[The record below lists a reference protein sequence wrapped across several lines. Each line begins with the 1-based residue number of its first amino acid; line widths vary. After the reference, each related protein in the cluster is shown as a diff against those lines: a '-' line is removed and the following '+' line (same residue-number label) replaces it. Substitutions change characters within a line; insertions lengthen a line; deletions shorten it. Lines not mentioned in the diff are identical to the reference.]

1 MTVDTSVNA
10 LAYAILVSGLSLLAY
25 PLIAAFFIVRS
36 ALTSIN
42 ASWLDYSLSLLIM
55 VAFVASI
62 SFSTGSVSEGP
73 YRPAVSDILYSSVVF
88 FASLGL
94 LAINFFKLFSEQ
106 KAVFRRFLATQGTL
120 GAMFME
126 MLAGMFVVDS
136 TFDIPIGYLLIIAVM
151 LVAVAM
157 NFMIHL
163 RNANF
168 PRSRASVLQGAAMT
182 VAFVASCCWV
192 IIFDWYGFVFIC
204 FCYFLWTVQ
213 LTGCLKKIA
222 SRGVIY
228 SGVVHILLIV
238 WIFVAGTASFRN
250 SEPWIG

>member
-1 MTVDTSVNA
+1 MTVDAYVNA
-10 LAYAILVSGLSLLAY
+10 VAYAILVSVVSLLAY

-36 ALTSIN
+36 ALTSIKT
-42 ASWLDYSLSLLIM
+42 SWLDFSLSLLIM
-55 VAFVASI
+55 AAFVASI
-62 SFSTGSVSEGP
+62 SFSNRSVSEGP
-73 YRPAVSDILYSSVVF
+73 YRPDVSDALYSSVVF

-94 LAINFFKLFSEQ
+94 LAINFFKLLPEKKS
-106 KAVFRRFLATQGTL
+106 VFRRFLATQSVL
-120 GAMFME
+120 AAMFME

-157 NFMIHL
+157 NFMAHL

-168 PRSRASVLQGAAMT
+168 LRSRASILQGATTT
-182 VAFVASCCWV
+182 VAIVASCCWV
-192 IIFDWYGFVFIC
+192 VIFDWYGLIFIC
-204 FCYFLWTVQ
+204 FCYFLWTAQ

-238 WIFVAGTASFRN
+238 WIFVAGSISFRT
-250 SEPWIG
+250 SDPWIS